1 MTIVVVAL
9 VGLAFGAGDQYLG
22 TLTAAN
28 ALGWWSVSLSGL
40 SAPWLVLPFLAG
52 SKQRL
57 PRRAALVGE
66 VIVWAALA
74 GYFAM
79 TLSPMEG
86 VHFHGTGVGSIVRS
100 DWPTEIGG
108 ATLGPVFGWLGYRWA
123 SHRSRLA
130 AVLIAGVLCLEPVA
144 VLAVGLGSGRSHAVW
159 TAEVIAGLGAGVF
172 FLLSARRQRRNL
184 A

>member
-1 MTIVVVAL
+1 MAIVAVAL
-9 VGLAFGAGDQYLG
+9 AGLAFGAGDQYLG

-28 ALGWWSVSLSGL
+28 ALGWWTISLSGL

-52 SKQRL
+52 SRRGR
-57 PRRAALVGE
+57 PRRAALAGE

-86 VHFHGTGVGSIVRS
+86 VHFHVTALADIVRS
-100 DWPTEIGG
+100 DWRTELGG
-108 ATLGPVFGWLGYRWA
+108 TTLGPLFGWFGYRWTT
-123 SHRSRLA
+123 HRSLLA
-130 AVLIAGVLCLEPVA
+130 AMLVTGALCLEPLAVVA
-144 VLAVGLGSGRSHAVW
+144 VGRGADHSHAVW
-159 TAEVIAGLGAGVF
+159 MAEVMAGLGAGAL
-172 FLLSARRQRRNL
+172 FLASARGRHRNL